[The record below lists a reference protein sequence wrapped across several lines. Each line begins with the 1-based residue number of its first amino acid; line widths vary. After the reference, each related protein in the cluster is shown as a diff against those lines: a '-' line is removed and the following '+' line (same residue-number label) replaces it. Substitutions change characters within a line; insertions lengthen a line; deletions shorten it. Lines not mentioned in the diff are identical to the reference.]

1 MIMYTYMSD
10 PQIPVRKKKEA
21 ESSTARESQQYT
33 QNRRQKSETLPFC
46 CASKISQHWLFPS
59 FTASQHASPHQTPV
73 FGIIERF
80 PTRNGRPSSCP
91 AQRPSLPMFPSLNPA
106 PMSNTDFAVPYHL
119 SPAGS
124 TRLLT
129 FGIRNPMVSL
139 ETSEVFFT
147 SLPLLL
153 QQRIDALASS
163 SLRLEQVASSARRS
177 LCSASIQFP
186 NPVLSSN
193 EDGLMSRRAAEQQG
207 LLYQLQNDLQRSC
220 GGRGS
225 TSATSTNPPIQWPS
239 SPVGLGVG
247 DTEAISSL
255 PIHPRWP
262 QRVSTSLPMPSTTSM
277 LSCAASMTEL
287 ASPFTKEEEGRI
299 PQVSG
304 PESFPMVLHRA
315 LTELELIRGAVWTLL
330 RSYQTV
336 APFTSRTKQVSNR
349 RSFQYS
355 FPR

>member
-1 MIMYTYMSD
+1 M
-10 PQIPVRKKKEA
+10 
-21 ESSTARESQQYT
+21 
-33 QNRRQKSETLPFC
+33 
-46 CASKISQHWLFPS
+46 FPS
-59 FTASQHASPHQTPV
+59 F
-73 FGIIERF
+73 
-80 PTRNGRPSSCP
+80 
-91 AQRPSLPMFPSLNPA
+91 NPA
-106 PMSNTDFAVPYHL
+106 PMSNTDFAVPYQ
-119 SPAGS
+119 
-124 TRLLT
+124 LLA
-129 FGIRNPMVSL
+129 FGTRNPMVSL
-139 ETSEVFFT
+139 DTSEVFFS
-147 SLPLLL
+147 SLPFLL

-163 SLRLEQVASSARRS
+163 SLRLEQVASSARRP
-177 LCSASIQFP
+177 LCSASMQLP

-277 LSCAASMTEL
+277 LSCAASMAEL

-299 PQVSG
+299 PRVSG

-315 LTELELIRGAVWTLL
+315 IAELELIRGGMDIAAFLPDGRSFHIKNKASFESKVLPVFFPKMKNFASFQRQLNLYDFRRVGGARPDRGAYHHKQFLRDYPARSCRMTRTKIKGGTLP
-330 RSYQTV
+330 RVKPSISSKQEAETTV
-336 APFTSRTKQVSNR
+336 ATDLTCAGEPSYEAASYDALKINTENGDTR
-349 RSFQYS
+349 
-355 FPR
+355 PGA